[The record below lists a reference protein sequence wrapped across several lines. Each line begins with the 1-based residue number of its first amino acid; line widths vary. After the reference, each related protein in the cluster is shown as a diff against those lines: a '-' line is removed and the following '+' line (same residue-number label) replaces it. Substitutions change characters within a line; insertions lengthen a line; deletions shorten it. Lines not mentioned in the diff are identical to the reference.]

1 MTDNEI
7 INEVLNA
14 DKNAFRFLVERY
26 QQLVFRT
33 AIGFL
38 HDSDKAADLTQE
50 VFIQAYLA
58 LHRFRGD
65 SSFSTWL
72 YRITVNASLN
82 KIRKSSVKKFTRLFE
97 ISSDPDP
104 KSLLTVT
111 DPANPEETMIRNE
124 NIEMV
129 RKALDSLPEK
139 QRIAIVL
146 GKYDGLSQ
154 KEIAEIMN
162 TTEGAVE
169 SLLQRAKMNLRKKL
183 SGYET
188 HIIKNHKQA

>member
-1 MTDNEI
+1 MTDSEI
-7 INEVLNA
+7 IKEVLN
-14 DKNAFRFLVERY
+14 DNKNAFRFLIERY

-33 AIGFL
+33 AFGFL
-38 HDSDKAADLTQE
+38 HDTDKAADLSQD
-50 VFIQAYLA
+50 VFIQAFMA
-58 LHRFRGD
+58 LSRFKGD
-65 SSFSTWL
+65 SAFSTWL
-72 YRITVNASLN
+72 YRITVNACLN
-82 KIRKSSVKKFTRLFE
+82 KTRKSSIQKFVRLFE
-97 ISSDPDP
+97 ITSGSDP
-104 KSLLTVT
+104 KLFLSAI

-146 GKYDGLSQ
+146 DKYDGLSQ
-154 KEIAEIMN
+154 KEIAEIMK

-183 SGYET
+183 SGL
-188 HIIKNHKQA
+188 IK